1 MGNSVNNGDQF
12 ISSKDSDEIR
22 TMLTKRNHV
31 EIMMGRESNEI
42 IEELF
47 ESLFIRVSKD
57 IKED

>member
-1 MGNSVNNGDQF
+1 MENSVNNGNQF

-31 EIMMGRESNEI
+31 EIMMGRETNEI

-47 ESLFIRVSKD
+47 ESLFIKVSKD